1 MVNNVVSGRKLQ
13 VNDVS
18 FVQDYRSDQLQS
30 TLAAPNSFLMSH
42 LTMIKTLTF
51 RPLSRTSVLRKIVIT
66 SMLSAAVAMS
76 GCSLLSVYKIDLP
89 QGTAITQTQ
98 AQKIQV
104 GMNQNQVLYILG
116 SPAIRDT
123 LEPKRWDYIYDY
135 QAGTE
140 GRRKGIADVK
150 DASQHLVI
158 YFDDN
163 GLVNRIEGIDSLP
176 AS

>member
-1 MVNNVVSGRKLQ
+1 MVNNVVSGRQLQ

-18 FVQDYRSDQLQS
+18 FVQDSRPD
-30 TLAAPNSFLMSH
+30 TLALMVAAPNPFLMSH

-51 RPLSRTSVLRKIVIT
+51 RPFSPARALRNIILT
-66 SMLSAAVAMS
+66 SMLSATVAMS

-89 QGTAITQTQ
+89 QGTAITQAQ
-98 AQKIQV
+98 AQKLQV

-116 SPAIRDT
+116 SPAIKDT

-140 GRRKGIADVK
+140 GQRQDY
-150 DASQHLVI
+150 LLI
-158 YFDDN
+158 YS
-163 GLVNRIEGIDSLP
+163 IS
-176 AS
+176 

>member
-1 MVNNVVSGRKLQ
+1 MVNNVVSGRQLQ

-18 FVQDYRSDQLQS
+18 FIQDFRQDQHPPS
-30 TLAAPNSFLMSH
+30 LAVPNPFFMSH
-42 LTMIKTLTF
+42 LTMIKTLNL
-51 RPLSRTSVLRKIVIT
+51 RPLSLASTLRKIVIT
-66 SMLSAAVAMS
+66 GMLSASVAMS

-89 QGTAITQTQ
+89 QGTPITQTQ
-98 AQKIQV
+98 AQKLQV

-116 SPAIRDT
+116 SPAIKDT

-140 GRRKGIADVK
+140 GRRKGIADVNN
-150 DASQHLVI
+150 ASQHLVI

-163 GLVNRIEGIDSLP
+163 GIVTRIQGVETLP
-176 AS
+176 K

>member
-1 MVNNVVSGRKLQ
+1 
-13 VNDVS
+13 
-18 FVQDYRSDQLQS
+18 
-30 TLAAPNSFLMSH
+30 
-42 LTMIKTLTF
+42 MIKTLNF
-51 RPLSRTSVLRKIVIT
+51 RPLSQTSLLRNLVIT
-66 SMLSAAVAMS
+66 SMLSATVAMS

-98 AQKIQV
+98 AQKLQV

-140 GRRKGIADVK
+140 GRRNGIADVQN
-150 DASQHLVI
+150 ASQHLIV

-163 GLVNRIEGIDSLP
+163 GLVTRIEGMDSLP

>member
-18 FVQDYRSDQLQS
+18 FVQDYRSNEHYA

-51 RPLSRTSVLRKIVIT
+51 RSLSLTSTLRKIVIT
-66 SMLSAAVAMS
+66 SMLSATVAMS

-89 QGTAITQTQ
+89 QGTAITQAQ
-98 AQKIQV
+98 AQNLQV

-116 SPAIRDT
+116 SPAIKDT

-135 QAGTE
+135 KAGTE
-140 GRRKGIADVK
+140 GSRNGIADVK
-150 DASQHLVI
+150 NASQHLIV

-163 GLVNRIEGIDSLP
+163 GLVSRIEGIESLP

>member
-1 MVNNVVSGRKLQ
+1 
-13 VNDVS
+13 
-18 FVQDYRSDQLQS
+18 
-30 TLAAPNSFLMSH
+30 
-42 LTMIKTLTF
+42 
-51 RPLSRTSVLRKIVIT
+51 
-66 SMLSAAVAMS
+66 MLSAAVAMS

-98 AQKIQV
+98 AQKLQV

-116 SPAIRDT
+116 SPAIKDT

-135 QAGTE
+135 KAGTE

-150 DASQHLVI
+150 NASQHLIV

-163 GLVNRIEGIDSLP
+163 GIVTHIEGIDSLP